1 MPLVY
6 NEIANLLGA
15 NVDKDVIEL
24 AMKLLSSSI
33 AAKTNTTTTT
43 DGGISVNSEALAALI
58 VELQNE
64 TKKLA
69 E

>member
-1 MPLVY
+1 M
-6 NEIANLLGA
+6 
-15 NVDKDVIEL
+15 DKDVIEL
-24 AMKLLSSSI
+24 AMKLLSSST
-33 AAKTNTTTTT
+33 AAKTNTTTTTT